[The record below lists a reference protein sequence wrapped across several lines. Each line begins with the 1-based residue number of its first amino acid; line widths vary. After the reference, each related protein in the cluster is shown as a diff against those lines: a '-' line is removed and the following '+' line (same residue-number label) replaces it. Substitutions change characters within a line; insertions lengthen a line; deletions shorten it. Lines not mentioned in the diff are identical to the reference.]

1 MSLQDLRKDY
11 TLAGLLESDLD
22 PDPIAQFRTWFA
34 EAQAA
39 RGYEPN
45 AMTVATADADG
56 NPGARTLLLKGLDE
70 RGFIFY
76 TNYES
81 GKGREIESNPRAE
94 LLFYW
99 PEVERQVRVHG
110 SVERLDR
117 ATSEQY
123 FHSRPLGN
131 QLGAVVSQQ
140 STVVP
145 SRAFLEEAFVALEA
159 KYATEPVPMPDYW
172 GGYRVVPE
180 WIEFWQGRRS
190 RLHDRLR
197 YRRADDG
204 EWIVE
209 RRAP

>member
-1 MSLQDLRKDY
+1 MSLQDLRNDY

-22 PDPIAQFRTWFA
+22 PDPISQFRTWFA

-39 RGYEPN
+39 KGYEPN
-45 AMTVATADADG
+45 AMTVATADAEG

-70 RGFIFY
+70 HGFIFY

-81 GKGREIESNPRAE
+81 GKGRQIESNPRAE

-110 SVERLDR
+110 TVERLDR
-117 ATSEQY
+117 AASEQY

-145 SRAFLEEAFVALEA
+145 SRDALEEAYAALEVT
-159 KYATEPVPMPDYW
+159 YATEPVPMPEYW

-197 YRRADDG
+197 YRRSGNG

-209 RRAP
+209 RLAP